1 MNAHLS
7 SSLCLPIA
15 ELSSR
20 SECKP
25 SSSLPITNTRVSL
38 SEPKAGSQ
46 PFNVPWPFSEG
57 CPREANVEKLRVSR
71 IARRWSEAV
80 GL

>member
-15 ELSSR
+15 DLSLCSA
-20 SECKP
+20 CKP

-38 SEPKAGSQ
+38 PTPNAGSQ
-46 PFNVPWPFSEG
+46 PSNVP
-57 CPREANVEKLRVSR
+57 
-71 IARRWSEAV
+71 
-80 GL
+80 